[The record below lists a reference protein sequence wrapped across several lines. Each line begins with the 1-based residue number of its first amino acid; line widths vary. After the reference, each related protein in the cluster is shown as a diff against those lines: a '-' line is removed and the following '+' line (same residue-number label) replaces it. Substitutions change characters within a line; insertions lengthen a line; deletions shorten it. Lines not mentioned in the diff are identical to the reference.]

1 VVALAIVIVIVVVHD
16 AAKML
21 SCTRTSTAS
30 GVEGTSS
37 TVTQVTTF
45 FSTAPGFRT
54 ACSEAGCTG
63 GLESSV
69 VGVVVETFSPASGAH
84 RLSSSPSV
92 PREVLKGGV
101 VVTMAAAVTVRAP
114 AARIRASEARVV
126 CVIFGGVRLCFETE

>member
-1 VVALAIVIVIVVVHD
+1 MVALAIVVAVVHD
-16 AAKML
+16 AANML

-37 TVTQVTTF
+37 TVTTVTAF
-45 FSTAPGFRT
+45 FSTAPGFRA

-69 VGVVVETFSPASGAH
+69 VGVVVETFSSASGAQSE
-84 RLSSSPSV
+84 SSSRSV

-101 VVTMAAAVTVRAP
+101 AVTVAAAVTVRAP
-114 AARIRASEARVV
+114 AARMRASEARVV